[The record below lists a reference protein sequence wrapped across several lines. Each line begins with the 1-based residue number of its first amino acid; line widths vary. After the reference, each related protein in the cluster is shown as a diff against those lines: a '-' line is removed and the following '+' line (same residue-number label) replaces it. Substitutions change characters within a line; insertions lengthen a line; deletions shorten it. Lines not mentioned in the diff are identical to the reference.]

1 MPYPTL
7 MPALVTPFT
16 RNGRLDLDAHVFN
29 LTTLSA
35 LGIKGFL
42 LAGST
47 GEGSLLDPG
56 ERGDL
61 TTTARATV
69 SAARHLM
76 VGINAESTRQALA
89 QVEEAASA
97 GADAVLVL
105 GPVTLARN
113 SLDAQRRFFTEIA
126 DHSPLPTL
134 LYSVPRNTG
143 YALDESL
150 ALELSGHPNIVGMK
164 DSGGD
169 PLRIGRIARKAGPDF
184 TVFNGATVSLTMA
197 IAGGAHGAITASTN
211 YLPRRMQELVRLARR
226 SPTKALAL
234 QDEITAIATRIE
246 APGIPG
252 VKAAARAAGLR
263 PGYPRAPFAP
273 ADRTWIRTIAP
284 LVDR

>member
-1 MPYPTL
+1 MSYPTL

-16 RNGRLDLDAHVFN
+16 RSGRLDLAAHEFN

-35 LGIKGFL
+35 LGLKGFV

-56 ERGDL
+56 ERSAL
-61 TTTARATV
+61 TSAARALLP
-69 SAARHLM
+69 ARHLM
-76 VGINAESTRQALA
+76 VGINAESTRQALS
-89 QVEEAASA
+89 QVEEAATS
-97 GADAVLVL
+97 GADTVLVL

-113 SLDAQRRFFTEIA
+113 SVDAQRRFFTEIA
-126 DHSPLPTL
+126 DRSPLPTL

-169 PLRIGRIARKAGPDF
+169 PLRIGRIARKAGTEF
-184 TVFNGATVSLTMA
+184 TMFNGATVSLTMA
-197 IAGGAHGAITASTN
+197 IAGGAFGAITASTN
-211 YLPRRMQELVRLARR
+211 YLPRRMQDLVRLARS
-226 SPTKALAL
+226 SPAKALAL
-234 QDEITAIATRIE
+234 QDEITAIASRIE

>member
-16 RNGRLDLDAHVFN
+16 RSGRLDLAAHGFN

-35 LGIKGFL
+35 LGLKGFL

-56 ERGDL
+56 ERSEL
-61 TTTARATV
+61 TSSARAV
-69 SAARHLM
+69 LPARHLM

-89 QVEEAASA
+89 QVEEAATS
-97 GADAVLVL
+97 GADTVLVL

-113 SLDAQRRFFTEIA
+113 SVDAQRRFFTEVA
-126 DHSPLPTL
+126 DRSPLPTL

-150 ALELSGHPNIVGMK
+150 VLELSGHPNIVGMK

-169 PLRIGRIARKAGPDF
+169 PLRIGRIARKAGTEF
-184 TVFNGATVSLTMA
+184 TLFNGATVSLTMA
-197 IAGGAHGAITASTN
+197 IAGGAFGAITASTN
-211 YLPRRMQELVRLARR
+211 YLPRRMQDLVRLARS
-226 SPTKALAL
+226 SPAKALSL
-234 QDEITAIATRIE
+234 QDEITAIASRIE

>member
-16 RNGRLDLDAHVFN
+16 RTGRLDLAAHAFN
-29 LTTLSA
+29 LTTLSK
-35 LGIKGFL
+35 LGLKGFV

-56 ERGDL
+56 ERSEL
-61 TTTARATV
+61 TRTARATV
-69 SAARHLM
+69 PAGRHLM
-76 VGINAESTRQALA
+76 VGINAESTRQALS
-89 QVEEAASA
+89 QVEEAASS
-97 GADAVLVL
+97 GADTVLVL

-113 SLDAQRRFFTEIA
+113 SVDAQRRFFTEIA
-126 DHSPLPTL
+126 DRSPLPTL

-150 ALELSGHPNIVGMK
+150 VLELSGHPNIVGMK

-169 PLRIGRIARKAGPDF
+169 PLRIGRIARQAGPEF
-184 TVFNGATVSLTMA
+184 TVFNGATASLTMA
-197 IAGGAHGAITASTN
+197 IAGGAYGAITASTN
-211 YLPRRMQELVRLARR
+211 YLPRRMQELVRLARS
-226 SPTKALAL
+226 SPAKALAL
-234 QDEITAIATRIE
+234 QDEITAISGRVE